1 MMPSDLHAKML
12 ETADLATRTD
22 SDGKLH
28 FTRELDRRKYVG
40 IRVTYRLP
48 TDVRRSKTWIQGN
61 DFTWRSKLSVLPER
75 KASLDVRARTSIV
88 IGGPS

>member
-28 FTRELDRRKYVG
+28 FTCELDRRKYAG

-48 TDVRRSKTWIQGN
+48 TGVG
-61 DFTWRSKLSVLPER
+61 RSKLSVLPER
-75 KASLDVRARTSIV
+75 EASLDVRARTSIV